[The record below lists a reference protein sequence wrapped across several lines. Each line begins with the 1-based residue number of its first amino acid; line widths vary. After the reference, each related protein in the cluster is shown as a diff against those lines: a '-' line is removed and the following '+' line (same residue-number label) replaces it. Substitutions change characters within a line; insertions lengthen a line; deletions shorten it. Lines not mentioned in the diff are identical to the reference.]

1 MSRILNKNHVITQGY
16 SNNHQAVDVVGDG
29 HSLADIIAHTGG
41 TVNFC
46 QTGYKNNLKI
56 KTGNATYGNCV
67 KIKHAGGYETLYAH
81 MSSVNVKN
89 GQYISKGQKIGYM
102 GNSGYAT
109 GAHLHFE
116 VRKDGKR
123 INPNPYL
130 NSDLPSNS
138 TAPKLS
144 TPSSSGKKLYLP
156 ASATSWRVYPLN
168 KKPVKGNECALLKP
182 SKFGGLTYDI
192 IRFSQPDVAVIKTR
206 DFGEVQI
213 YCAKSTGAVI
223 K

>member
-1 MSRILNKNHVITQGY
+1 MSRVINKNNVITQGY
-16 SNNHQAVDVVGDG
+16 SNNHQAVDLVGDG

-46 QTGYKNNLKI
+46 QTGYKNNTKI
-56 KTGNATYGNCV
+56 TSGNASYGNCV
-67 KIKHAGGYETLYAH
+67 KIKHNGGYETLYAH
-81 MSSVNVKN
+81 MSSVNVRN
-89 GQYISKGQKIGYM
+89 GQVVSKGQKIGYM
-102 GNSGYAT
+102 GNSGNAN

-123 INPNPYL
+123 INPSPYL
-130 NSDLPSNS
+130 NADLPSNS
-138 TAPKLS
+138 TAVS

-168 KKPVKGNECALLKP
+168 KKPTKGNECGFLKP

-192 IRFSQPDVAVIKTR
+192 IRYSQTDVAVIKTR

-213 YCAKSTGAVI
+213 YVAKSTGAVI